1 MMDRSRFVQYLIE
14 MCCVYT
20 IISVAGAIVNIIAGT
35 QTNNVNVLVMFA
47 TCVIATFVLYMHKLF
62 DNVSPLVMIIVQ
74 FLVACALIGLMLLG
88 ISLFI
93 EQPISARGWFE
104 FYRSF
109 TIPYIIFAAF
119 YYYRVFAEARKQSEL
134 IRQLQQDHRD
144 LQ

>member
-93 EQPISARGWFE
+93 EPISARGWFE